1 MFNIKQLIFILGIF
15 LSILTGF
22 MLVPMAFALFYS
34 EETIGDFMISGLFTG
49 LIAILCLQN
58 GRNHQFTL
66 NIRDMFMLTSATW
79 FIVSLFAALPF
90 TLYHGIN
97 YTDAFFET
105 MSGITTTGSTVL
117 SGLDTMDHSILVWR
131 SLLQWLGGIGFIVMA
146 VAVLPFLNVGGM
158 RLFRTESSDWS
169 DKTMPRTQH
178 MAKHLFRVYCVL
190 TLLCALAY
198 HLAGMHWFEAIN
210 HAMTTLST
218 GGYSTS
224 DRSMAAFSPQAHW
237 VGIVF
242 MLAGGLP
249 LMMFVQSVQ
258 QRSIRVWH
266 DQQVKGFLLFVLL
279 VSCSLAF
286 WLWQHQHMDFMD
298 ALRLSSFNVISVITT
313 TGYGLTD
320 YQSWG
325 AVASVAFLFLMF
337 IGSCSGSTSGG
348 IKIFRFQIAFSIMRQ
363 QIKQQFHPNGVF
375 KEKYNGHRI
384 KDDIVRS
391 IMAFFMLMFIVI
403 IGLSLILVLTGL
415 DPMTSFT
422 GAITAVTNVGP
433 GLGPIIGPAG
443 NFAPLP
449 DIAKWA
455 LAIGMLLGRL
465 EILTLAVLFHP
476 KFWRF

>member
-1 MFNIKQLIFILGIF
+1 MFNAKQIVFILGIF

-22 MLVPMAFALFYS
+22 MLIPMGFALFYS

-49 LIAILCLQN
+49 LIAILCIQN
-58 GRNHQFTL
+58 GRNRHFNL
-66 NIRDMFMLTSATW
+66 NIRDMYLLTSITW
-79 FIVSLFAALPF
+79 FVVSLFAALPF

-117 SGLDTMDHSILVWR
+117 SGLDSMDHSILIWR

-146 VAVLPFLNVGGM
+146 VAILPFLNVGGM

-169 DKTMPRTQH
+169 DKTTPRTQH
-178 MAKHLFRVYCVL
+178 MAKHLFLIYVVL
-190 TLLCALAY
+190 TLLCALSY
-198 HLAGMHWFEAIN
+198 HFAGMHWFEAIN

-224 DRSMAAFSPQAHW
+224 DRSMAAFSHSAHW

-249 LMMFVQSVQ
+249 LLMFVQAIQ
-258 QRSIRVWH
+258 QRSLRIWN
-266 DQQVKGFLLFVLL
+266 DQQVKGFLTFVLL
-279 VSCSLAF
+279 VSFSLAC
-286 WLWQHQHMDFMD
+286 WLWQHQSIDFLD
-298 ALRLSSFNVISVITT
+298 AFRLSSFNVISVITT

-320 YQSWG
+320 YQTWG
-325 AVASVAFLFLMF
+325 AVASVVFLFLMF

-375 KEKYNGHRI
+375 KDKYNGHSIRN
-384 KDDIVRS
+384 DIVRS
-391 IMAFFMLMFIVI
+391 IMAFFMLMVIVI
-403 IGLSLILVLTGL
+403 LTLSIILVLTGL

-422 GAITAVTNVGP
+422 GAITAVANVGP

-455 LAIGMLLGRL
+455 LALGMLLGRL
-465 EILTLAVLFHP
+465 EILTVAVLFHP
-476 KFWRF
+476 KFWHF

>member
-1 MFNIKQLIFILGIF
+1 MFNAKQIIFILGIF

-22 MLVPMAFALFYS
+22 MFVPMAFALFYG
-34 EETIGDFMISGLFTG
+34 EETIGDFMISGLCSGF
-49 LIAILCLQN
+49 IAILCIQN
-58 GRNHQFTL
+58 GRNHHFNL
-66 NIRDMFMLTSATW
+66 NIRDMFMLTSITW
-79 FIVSLFAALPF
+79 FVVSLFAALPF

-105 MSGITTTGSTVL
+105 MSGITTTGSTVM
-117 SGLDTMDHSILVWR
+117 SGLDNMDRSILVWR

-146 VAVLPFLNVGGM
+146 VAILPFLNVGGM

-169 DKTMPRTQH
+169 DKTIPRTQH
-178 MAKHLFRVYCVL
+178 MAKHLFLIYVVL
-190 TLLCALAY
+190 TLLCTVSY
-198 HLAGMHWFEAIN
+198 HMAGMSWFDAIN

-224 DRSMAAFSPQAHW
+224 DSSMAAFSHSAHW

-249 LMMFVQSVQ
+249 LLMFVQTIQ
-258 QRSIRVWH
+258 QRCVRLWN
-266 DQQVKGFLLFVLL
+266 DQQVIGFLRFVLL
-279 VSCSLAF
+279 VSFSLAF
-286 WLWQHQHMDFMD
+286 WLWREQDIAFID
-298 ALRLSSFNVISVITT
+298 ALRLASFNVTSVITT

-325 AVASVAFLFLMF
+325 AVASVVFLFLMF

-375 KEKYNGHRI
+375 KDKYNGHRI
-384 KDDIVRS
+384 NDDIVRS
-391 IMAFFMLMFIVI
+391 IMAFFMLMVIVI
-403 IGLSLILVLTGL
+403 LMLSITLVLTGL

-449 DIAKWA
+449 DVAKWA

-465 EILTLAVLFHP
+465 EILTVAVLFHP

>member
-1 MFNIKQLIFILGIF
+1 MFNAKQIIFILGIF

-22 MLVPMAFALFYS
+22 MFVPMAFALFYG
-34 EETIGDFMISGLFTG
+34 EETIGDFMISGLCSGF
-49 LIAILCLQN
+49 IAILCIQN
-58 GRNHQFTL
+58 GRNHHFNL
-66 NIRDMFMLTSATW
+66 NIRDMFMLTSITW
-79 FIVSLFAALPF
+79 FVVSLFAALPF

-105 MSGITTTGSTVL
+105 MSGITTTGSTVM
-117 SGLDTMDHSILVWR
+117 SGLDSMDRSILVWR

-146 VAVLPFLNVGGM
+146 VAILPFLNVGGM

-169 DKTMPRTQH
+169 DKTIPRTQH
-178 MAKHLFRVYCVL
+178 MAKHLFLIYVVL
-190 TLLCALAY
+190 TLLCAVSY
-198 HLAGMHWFEAIN
+198 HMAGMSWFDAIN

-224 DRSMAAFSPQAHW
+224 DSSMAAFSHSAHW

-249 LMMFVQSVQ
+249 LLMFVQTIQ
-258 QRSIRVWH
+258 QRSVRLWN
-266 DQQVKGFLLFVLL
+266 DQQVIGFLRFVLL
-279 VSCSLAF
+279 VSFSLAF
-286 WLWQHQHMDFMD
+286 WLWREQDIAFID
-298 ALRLSSFNVISVITT
+298 ALRLASFNVTSVITT

-325 AVASVAFLFLMF
+325 AVASVVFLFLMF

-375 KEKYNGHRI
+375 KDKYNGHRI
-384 KDDIVRS
+384 NDDIVRS
-391 IMAFFMLMFIVI
+391 IMAFFMLMVIVI
-403 IGLSLILVLTGL
+403 LMLSITLVLTGL

-449 DIAKWA
+449 DVAKWA

-465 EILTLAVLFHP
+465 EILTVAVLFHP

>member
-1 MFNIKQLIFILGIF
+1 MFNAKQIIFILGIF

-22 MLVPMAFALFYS
+22 MFVPMAFALFYG
-34 EETIGDFMISGLFTG
+34 EETIGDFMISGLCSGF
-49 LIAILCLQN
+49 IAILCIQN
-58 GRNHQFTL
+58 GRNHHFNL
-66 NIRDMFMLTSATW
+66 NIRDMFMLTSITW
-79 FIVSLFAALPF
+79 FVVSLFAALPF

-105 MSGITTTGSTVL
+105 MSGITTTGSTVM
-117 SGLDTMDHSILVWR
+117 SGLDSMDRSILVWR

-146 VAVLPFLNVGGM
+146 VAILPFLNVGGM

-169 DKTMPRTQH
+169 DKTIPRTQH
-178 MAKHLFRVYCVL
+178 MAKHLFLIYVVL
-190 TLLCALAY
+190 TLLCTVSY
-198 HLAGMHWFEAIN
+198 HMAGMSWFDAIN

-224 DRSMAAFSPQAHW
+224 DSSMAAFSHSAHW

-249 LMMFVQSVQ
+249 LLMFVQTIQ
-258 QRSIRVWH
+258 QRCVRLWN
-266 DQQVKGFLLFVLL
+266 DQQVIGFLRFVLL
-279 VSCSLAF
+279 VSFSLAF
-286 WLWQHQHMDFMD
+286 WLWREQDIAFID
-298 ALRLSSFNVISVITT
+298 ALRLASFNVTSVITT

-325 AVASVAFLFLMF
+325 AVASVVFLFLMF

-375 KEKYNGHRI
+375 KDKYNGHRI
-384 KDDIVRS
+384 NDDIVRS
-391 IMAFFMLMFIVI
+391 IMAFFMLMVIVI
-403 IGLSLILVLTGL
+403 LMLSITLVLTGL

-449 DIAKWA
+449 DVAKWA

-465 EILTLAVLFHP
+465 EILTVAVLFHP

>member
-1 MFNIKQLIFILGIF
+1 
-15 LSILTGF
+15 
-22 MLVPMAFALFYS
+22 MAFALFYG
-34 EETIGDFMISGLFTG
+34 EETIGDFMMSGLFTG
-49 LIAILCLQN
+49 LVAILCIQN
-58 GRNHQFTL
+58 GRNHQFNL
-66 NIRDMFMLTSATW
+66 NIRDMFMLTSITW
-79 FIVSLFAALPF
+79 FVVSLFAALPF

-146 VAVLPFLNVGGM
+146 VAILPFLNVGGM

-169 DKTMPRTQH
+169 DKTIPRTQH
-178 MAKHLFRVYCVL
+178 MAKHLFLIYVAL
-190 TLLCALAY
+190 TLLCTWCY

-224 DRSMAAFSPQAHW
+224 DSSMAAFSHSAHW
-237 VGIVF
+237 VAIVF

-249 LMMFVQSVQ
+249 LLMFVQTIQ
-258 QRSIRVWH
+258 QRSLRLWN
-266 DQQVKGFLLFVLL
+266 DQQVKGFLRFVVL
-279 VSCSLAF
+279 VSVSLAL
-286 WLWQHQHMDFMD
+286 WLWQHQQIDFLD
-298 ALRLSSFNVISVITT
+298 ALRLASFNVISVITT

-325 AVASVAFLFLMF
+325 ALASVVFLFLMF

-384 KDDIVRS
+384 RDDIVRS
-391 IMAFFMLMFIVI
+391 IMAFFMLMVIVI
-403 IGLSLILVLTGL
+403 LVLSITLVLTGL

-449 DIAKWA
+449 DVAKWA

-465 EILTLAVLFHP
+465 EILTVAVLFHP
-476 KFWRF
+476 KFWHF

>member
-1 MFNIKQLIFILGIF
+1 MFNAKQIIFILGIF

-22 MLVPMAFALFYS
+22 MFVPMAFALFYG
-34 EETIGDFMISGLFTG
+34 EETIGDFMISGLCSGF
-49 LIAILCLQN
+49 IAILCIQN
-58 GRNHQFTL
+58 GRNHHFNL
-66 NIRDMFMLTSATW
+66 NIRDMFMLTSITW
-79 FIVSLFAALPF
+79 FVVSLFAALPF

-105 MSGITTTGSTVL
+105 MSGITTTGSTVM
-117 SGLDTMDHSILVWR
+117 SGLDSMDRSILVWR

-146 VAVLPFLNVGGM
+146 VAILPFLNVGGM

-169 DKTMPRTQH
+169 DKTIPRTQH
-178 MAKHLFRVYCVL
+178 MAKHLFLIYVVL
-190 TLLCALAY
+190 TLLCTVSY
-198 HLAGMHWFEAIN
+198 HMAGMSWFDAIN

-224 DRSMAAFSPQAHW
+224 DSSMAAFSHSAHW

-249 LMMFVQSVQ
+249 LLMFVQTIQ
-258 QRSIRVWH
+258 QRSVRLWN
-266 DQQVKGFLLFVLL
+266 DQQVIGFLRFVLL
-279 VSCSLAF
+279 VSFSLAF
-286 WLWQHQHMDFMD
+286 WLWREQDIAFID
-298 ALRLSSFNVISVITT
+298 ALRLASFNVTSVITT

-325 AVASVAFLFLMF
+325 AVASVVFLFLMF

-375 KEKYNGHRI
+375 KDKYNGHRI
-384 KDDIVRS
+384 NDDIVRS
-391 IMAFFMLMFIVI
+391 IMAFFMLMVIVI
-403 IGLSLILVLTGL
+403 LMLSITLVLTGL

-449 DIAKWA
+449 DVAKWA

-465 EILTLAVLFHP
+465 EILTVAVLFHP

>member
-1 MFNIKQLIFILGIF
+1 MFNAKQIIFILGIF

-22 MLVPMAFALFYS
+22 MFVPMAFALFYG
-34 EETIGDFMISGLFTG
+34 EETIGDFMISGLCSGF
-49 LIAILCLQN
+49 IAILCIQN
-58 GRNHQFTL
+58 GRNHHFNL
-66 NIRDMFMLTSATW
+66 NIRDMFMLTSITW
-79 FIVSLFAALPF
+79 FVVSLFAALPF

-105 MSGITTTGSTVL
+105 MSGITTTGSTVM
-117 SGLDTMDHSILVWR
+117 SGLDSMDRSILVWR

-146 VAVLPFLNVGGM
+146 VAILPFLNVGGM

-169 DKTMPRTQH
+169 DKTIPRTQH
-178 MAKHLFRVYCVL
+178 MAKHLFLIYVVL
-190 TLLCALAY
+190 TLLCTVSY
-198 HLAGMHWFEAIN
+198 HMAGMSWFDAIN

-224 DRSMAAFSPQAHW
+224 DSSMAAFSHSAHW
-237 VGIVF
+237 VSIVF

-249 LMMFVQSVQ
+249 LLMFVQTIQ
-258 QRSIRVWH
+258 QRSVRLWN
-266 DQQVKGFLLFVLL
+266 DQQVIGFLRFVLL
-279 VSCSLAF
+279 VSFSLAF
-286 WLWQHQHMDFMD
+286 WLWREQDIAFID
-298 ALRLSSFNVISVITT
+298 ALRLASFNVTSVITT

-325 AVASVAFLFLMF
+325 AVASVVFLFLMF

-375 KEKYNGHRI
+375 KDKYNGHRI
-384 KDDIVRS
+384 NDDIVRS
-391 IMAFFMLMFIVI
+391 IMAFFMLMVIVI
-403 IGLSLILVLTGL
+403 LMLSITLVLTGL

-449 DIAKWA
+449 DVAKWA

-465 EILTLAVLFHP
+465 EILTVAVLFHP